1 MMERCDFCSAMK
13 MIREYI
19 SDERGFDQ
27 SEILYR
33 FFENFF
39 RSVED
44 GWIMGRYAKEKNE
57 LYGMEQVALRQKKEM
72 PHFAAQQAILRLEE
86 LRSTLHD
93 DGQALNNWLNEMR
106 RSFMD
111 TAIYSFNRA

>member
-1 MMERCDFCSAMK
+1 MNCMEWNK
-13 MIREYI
+13 LL
-19 SDERGFDQ
+19 SD
-27 SEILYR
+27 
-33 FFENFF
+33 
-39 RSVED
+39 
-44 GWIMGRYAKEKNE
+44 K
-57 LYGMEQVALRQKKEM
+57 KKEM

-86 LRSTLHD
+86 LRSILHD

>member
-1 MMERCDFCSAMK
+1 MERCDFCSAMK

-33 FFENFF
+33 RFENFF

-57 LYGMEQVALRQKKEM
+57 LYGMEQVALRQKRKC
-72 PHFAAQQAILRLEE
+72 RT
-86 LRSTLHD
+86 SLHSKLFCD
-93 DGQALNNWLNEMR
+93 WKNCAVPCMMMVR
-106 RSFMD
+106 P
-111 TAIYSFNRA
+111 